1 MPTDTFLKNRRF
13 SAACCGELQRREFYV
28 MPEQVKI
35 TIGNVTLRAELFD
48 TACAKAIAA
57 GLPIKAR
64 PDEWGDEYYFEIPV
78 TVSLDETATT
88 KVKVGDIGY
97 WPPGRAMAI
106 FFGRTPMSTGSDPVP
121 ASAVNLVGKIIDDAT
136 LLKKAKGAAEI
147 IIETLPG
154 T

>member
-1 MPTDTFLKNRRF
+1 
-13 SAACCGELQRREFYV
+13 

-57 GLPIKAR
+57 MLPIKTR
-64 PDEWGDEYYFEIPV
+64 PDEWGDEYYFEIPL

-106 FFGRTPMSTGSDPVP
+106 FFGRTPMSIGSDPVP
-121 ASAVNLVGKIIDDAT
+121 ASAVNLVGKIVDDAI

-147 IIETLPG
+147 IIETLQG
-154 T
+154 A